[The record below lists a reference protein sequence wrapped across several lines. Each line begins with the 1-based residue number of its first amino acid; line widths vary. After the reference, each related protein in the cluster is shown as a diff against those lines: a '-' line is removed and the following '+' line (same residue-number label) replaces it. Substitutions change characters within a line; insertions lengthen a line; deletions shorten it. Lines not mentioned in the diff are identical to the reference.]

1 MHEIWSTPTNPHRAQ
16 GLEPPD
22 PNSGIQQTRVQTL
35 AREGPKASSRRTEP
49 EKKTQM
55 SPNGLCPTRL
65 EADRVISTFSFD
77 PNLEP
82 SPQDLHPE
90 EASGPP
96 ELLSRATRASTRRRV
111 KEQWNA
117 T

>member
-1 MHEIWSTPTNPHRAQ
+1 
-16 GLEPPD
+16 
-22 PNSGIQQTRVQTL
+22 
-35 AREGPKASSRRTEP
+35 
-49 EKKTQM
+49 M
-55 SPNGLCPTRL
+55 SPNGPRPICS

-77 PNLEP
+77 PNLE
-82 SPQDLHPE
+82 SCPQNLHRG

-96 ELLSRATRASTRRRV
+96 ELVSRMAQASTERQV

>member
-1 MHEIWSTPTNPHRAQ
+1 
-16 GLEPPD
+16 
-22 PNSGIQQTRVQTL
+22 
-35 AREGPKASSRRTEP
+35 
-49 EKKTQM
+49 M
-55 SPNGLCPTRL
+55 SPSGLFLTRL
-65 EADRVISTFSFD
+65 EANRVISTFSFD

-82 SPQDLHPE
+82 SPQNLHRG

-96 ELLSRATRASTRRRV
+96 ESISRMTQASVGRRV

>member
-1 MHEIWSTPTNPHRAQ
+1 
-16 GLEPPD
+16 
-22 PNSGIQQTRVQTL
+22 
-35 AREGPKASSRRTEP
+35 
-49 EKKTQM
+49 M
-55 SPNGLCPTRL
+55 SPSGLHPTLL
-65 EADRVISTFSFD
+65 EADRIISTFSFD

-82 SPQDLHPE
+82 SPQNLHQG

-96 ELLSRATRASTRRRV
+96 ESLSRATQASIGMRV

>member
-1 MHEIWSTPTNPHRAQ
+1 
-16 GLEPPD
+16 
-22 PNSGIQQTRVQTL
+22 
-35 AREGPKASSRRTEP
+35 
-49 EKKTQM
+49 M
-55 SPNGLCPTRL
+55 SPSGPRPIYS
-65 EADRVISTFSFD
+65 EADKVISTFSFD

-82 SPQDLHPE
+82 YPQNLHRG

-96 ELLSRATRASTRRRV
+96 GSFSEMTQASARTWV